1 MKHSNFLFI
10 IIVFISLIA
19 FNACKKEVE
28 VDNETQ
34 SVVDNAICEQQF
46 MSIAPNVNDRGGNPA
61 AAGWKVS
68 GANDCGTWTVYDAS
82 GIPTTTAS
90 PNFTVVTGT
99 DASGQY
105 TLAPVKFT
113 IDYNTSSSCE
123 GVEKSGIITIVSTH
137 KWSMIT
143 SGNTAVATAT
153 ITFNNYKVDGVL
165 YNCDKIIIT
174 KNGASQLTTKVIGGN
189 CQKDGWN
196 INYACDKTITKDANG
211 NYLVSGISNGTNREG
226 RNFAVN
232 ITQELFKPSNYK
244 FITKGKLEL
253 TPEGF
258 KTRTVDFGD
267 GTQDDKATFSVGD
280 QTFTFTMK

>member
-1 MKHSNFLFI
+1 MKYKNNLIMKHSNFLFI
-10 IIVFISLIA
+10 IVAFISLIA

-46 MSIAPNVNDRGGNPA
+46 MSIAPNVNTRGTDPGKSPA
-61 AAGWKVS
+61 FKISA
-68 GANDCGTWTVYDAS
+68 CGTWSINSTNPSADTA
-82 GIPTTTAS
+82 TTI
-90 PNFTVVTGT
+90 NGE
-99 DASGQY
+99 Y
-105 TLAPVKFT
+105 TNGPVKFT
-113 IDYNTSSSCE
+113 LDYGPSSSCE
-123 GVEKSGIITIVSTH
+123 GGVEKSGMITIVSTH
-137 KWSMIT
+137 KWSVIT
-143 SGNTAVATAT
+143 QTNTAVATAT
-153 ITFNNYKVDGVL
+153 ITFNNYKASGVS

-174 KNGASQLTTKVIGGN
+174 KSGASQLTTKVIGGN

-196 INYACDKTITKDANG
+196 IDYACDKTITKNANG
-211 NYLVSGISNGTNREG
+211 DYEITGNSSGKNREG
-226 RNFAVN
+226 RNFTSNVLGTN
-232 ITQELFKPSNYK
+232 PLFKPANYK